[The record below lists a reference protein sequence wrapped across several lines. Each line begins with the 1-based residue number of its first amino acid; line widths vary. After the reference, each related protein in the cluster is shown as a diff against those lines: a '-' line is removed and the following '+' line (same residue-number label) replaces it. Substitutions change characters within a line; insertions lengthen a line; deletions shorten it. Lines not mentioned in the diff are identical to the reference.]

1 MKQTRRTGEELLDA
15 IAEAVRSELAEHG
28 VAGVTYEGVARRAQ
42 TSKPVLYR
50 RFSTRAQMIYFSLA
64 GQTRA
69 RLKAKMHDSLRE
81 NLLELYQAMH
91 VNVSELGYS
100 NGLALFAEATPE
112 LRQQITDTTFSP
124 LLIHLKECVEMA
136 VDNGEL
142 PGPLPSE
149 RLLRLPFACAI
160 AEVVTKG
167 EITDEAVTDIV
178 DNIVL
183 PAFRAK

>member
-15 IAEAVRSELAEHG
+15 IAEAVRAELTEHG
-28 VAGVTYEGVARRAQ
+28 AAGVTYEGVARRAQ

-50 RFSTRAQMIYFSLA
+50 RFSTRAEMIYFSLA

-69 RLKAKMHDSLRE
+69 RLKAKMHESLRE
-81 NLLELYQAMH
+81 NLFELYRAM
-91 VNVSELGYS
+91 NTNASELGYA

-112 LRQQITDTTFSP
+112 LREQITDTTFSP
-124 LLIHLKECVEMA
+124 LLVHLKECVELA
-136 VDNGEL
+136 VDKGEL
-142 PGPLPSE
+142 PGPLKSE

-160 AEVVTKG
+160 AEVVTSG
-167 EITDEAVTDIV
+167 ELSEEAVIDIV

-183 PAFRAK
+183 PAFGAK